1 MDCCIEKEGN
11 VNAKA
16 NNSNKKPI
24 MLIAVARK
32 FKV

>member
-1 MDCCIEKEGN
+1 MDCYNEKEGN

-24 MLIAVARK
+24 MLIVIARK
-32 FKV
+32 LKV